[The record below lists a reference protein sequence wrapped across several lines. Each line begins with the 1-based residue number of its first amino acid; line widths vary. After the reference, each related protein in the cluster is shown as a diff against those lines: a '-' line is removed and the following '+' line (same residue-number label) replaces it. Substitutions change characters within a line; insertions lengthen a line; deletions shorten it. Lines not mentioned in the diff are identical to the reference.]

1 MNLVSLT
8 GMTPARAGA
17 LAASGIQTPH
27 DLLLYI
33 PRRYLDKTRIV
44 PIAQL
49 SHSSNPVT
57 VVAEVISKRVTG
69 FKAGRRLEVIVRD
82 DSGSMSAVF
91 FKGWK
96 YYITQFTEGKWVDRK
111 STRLNSS
118 HVAISYDVFCL
129 T

>member
-1 MNLVSLT
+1 M
-8 GMTPARAGA
+8 
-17 LAASGIQTPH
+17 
-27 DLLLYI
+27 D
-33 PRRYLDKTRIV
+33 
-44 PIAQL
+44 QL

-96 YYITQFTEGKWVDRK
+96 YYITQFTEGKWVSLFGTVKEYGGRFSMAHPEVQKVEGTDFAVKRK
-111 STRLNSS
+111 T
-118 HVAISYDVFCL
+118 L
-129 T
+129 TPSNPGNKQFSKERITNKLMSAWIKQIL

>member
-1 MNLVSLT
+1 
-8 GMTPARAGA
+8 MTPARAGA

-33 PRRYLDKTRIV
+33 PRRYLAKTRIV

-57 VVAEVISKRVTG
+57 AVAEVISKRVTG

-91 FKGWK
+91 FNGWR
-96 YYITQFTEGKWVDRK
+96 YYITQFKEGRWVSLCGTAKEDGG
-111 STRLNSS
+111 RLSMA
-118 HVAISYDVFCL
+118 HPERQDVGGP
-129 T
+129 